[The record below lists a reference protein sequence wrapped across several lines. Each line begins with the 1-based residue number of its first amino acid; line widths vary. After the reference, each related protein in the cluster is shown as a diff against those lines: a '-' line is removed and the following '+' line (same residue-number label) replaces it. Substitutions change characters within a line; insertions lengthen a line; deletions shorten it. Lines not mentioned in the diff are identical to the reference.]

1 MTLERE
7 AELLARAP
15 QGQADSDIQEAVAN
29 NFMGYQQTH
38 PENQASP
45 HFVPQ
50 GVSGRRPNYVTHQ
63 ESFENQMG

>member
-15 QGQADSDIQEAVAN
+15 QGQADPDIQEAVAN

-50 GVSGRRPNYVTHQ
+50 G
-63 ESFENQMG
+63 